1 MGVASFDNFVSLSPQ
16 GLDDMS
22 MSSHKMH
29 CIKKNSWNKGFA
41 GASNVPKPKQQWRVF
56 SLVDLYLYKPASK
69 TASHIFKILKDRSQ
83 G

>member
-29 CIKKNSWNKGFA
+29 CIKKNS
-41 GASNVPKPKQQWRVF
+41 
-56 SLVDLYLYKPASK
+56 
-69 TASHIFKILKDRSQ
+69 
-83 G
+83 